1 MTQLLK
7 KDVSPKHAT
16 PNPADSHRPDSVYRP
31 NPFPINPVVGYPS
44 APVTTYHYPPP
55 HSNYD
60 NNVPPPQYSSY
71 DTTSSYPHSYTY
83 GQPSDGYDTSTVAYP
98 PYAHHSDSG
107 RYSNNYDDDTNNN
120 SYNTGSYNN
129 HNNHY
134 NNTSD
139 DNNNNDD
146 NDNDDND
153 NDNEDDDDDDDDDN
167 DDTDPEATDKK
178 NNASDAVTR
187 KSKPSRRRFVFR
199 LIQLLASIGALGFI
213 AGASSVSTLNRE
225 LTIIIISRF

>member
-146 NDNDDND
+146 NDND
-153 NDNEDDDDDDDDDN
+153 NDNEDDDEDDDDDN

-178 NNASDAVTR
+178 NNASDAVTK